1 MKKLFLPLIHTLL
14 AMMLVGCGNQTTPV
28 SIRESHKLSGGGEFN
43 SDLTLP
49 YAAQQRFL
57 DNRIGLSI
65 HWGPSSIGGKE
76 IGWSRHLEID
86 KETYDNFYK
95 DFNPTKFDAEKW
107 CELFKRWGIRYVAP
121 TSKHHD
127 GFALWFSKFS
137 PYDME
142 ATPFKRDII
151 KELQQAC
158 KRNGISFGAYYSIL
172 DWHHPDWTPNER
184 GGAGTIIAAQDDSPN
199 LDRYFKYMESQVLE
213 LINDYDVEFVQFDGE
228 WDSTYTHKVG
238 SEFYRKF
245 REANPNLIMSSR
257 IDVGRCPD
265 GVTNHKLEVDGA
277 KYAGD
282 YLERERLTNHGNN
295 VSEWFDDAWQA
306 WVTIDR
312 TQWAH
317 NPTPDLMSADQMI
330 EDMVGVIGNNGNYMI
345 NVAPTPEGW
354 FSESQIA
361 LMDTL
366 GMWISEHS
374 NAIYSTR
381 GGPYYP
387 FAEGVSTRRGDRAWL
402 FITDRECS
410 NVSLPMLK
418 QDIKRAKMMNSSEKV
433 TFEEVDGEVHFSL
446 PDSKSQIRVVELKFS
461 DAVEMQEI

>member
-1 MKKLFLPLIHTLL
+1 MKRLILPLIYMFLVIL
-14 AMMLVGCGNQTTPV
+14 FVGCGNQTPPVTTPQ
-28 SIRESHKLSGGGEFN
+28 SQKLSGGG
-43 SDLTLP
+43 DLNKDLPLP

-57 DNRIGLSI
+57 DHRIGLSI

-86 KETYDNFYK
+86 KEIYDNFYK
-95 DFNPTKFDAEKW
+95 EFNPTKFDAEKW

-137 PYDME
+137 SYDME
-142 ATPFKRDII
+142 ATPFKRDIM

-158 KRNGISFGAYYSIL
+158 KRNDISFGAYYSIL
-172 DWHHPDWTPNER
+172 DWYHPDWTPNER
-184 GGAGTIIAAQDDSPN
+184 GGAGTVIAAQVDSPN
-199 LDRYFKYMESQVLE
+199 LDRYFKYMENQVLE
-213 LINDYDVEFVQFDGE
+213 LINDYDVEFIQFDGE
-228 WDSTYTHKVG
+228 WDSTYTHEIG
-238 SEFYRKF
+238 SGLYRKF

-257 IDVGRCPD
+257 IDVGRCHN
-265 GVTNHKLEVDGA
+265 GETSHKLDVDGA

-295 VSEWFDDAWQA
+295 ISEWFGDAWQA

-330 EDMVGVIGNNGNYMI
+330 EDMVSVIGNNGNYMI

-361 LMDTL
+361 LMDEL
-366 GMWISEHS
+366 GTWISEH
-374 NAIYSTR
+374 NDAIYSTR

-387 FAEGVSTRRGDRAWL
+387 FKEGVSTRRGDKAWL
-402 FITDRECS
+402 FVTDRDCS
-410 NVSLPMLK
+410 DISLPTLN
-418 QDIKRAKMMNSSEKV
+418 QDVVCAKMMNSSQKIE
-433 TFEEVDGEVHFSL
+433 FNEVDGKINFAL
-446 PDSKSQIRVVELKFS
+446 PESKSEIRVVELTF
-461 DAVEMQEI
+461 DAAVEMQEI